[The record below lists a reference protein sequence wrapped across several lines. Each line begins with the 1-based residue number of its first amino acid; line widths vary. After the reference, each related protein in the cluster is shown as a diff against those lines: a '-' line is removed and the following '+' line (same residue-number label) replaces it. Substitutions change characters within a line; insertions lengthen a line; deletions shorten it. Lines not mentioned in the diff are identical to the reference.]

1 MIWKNKYVNIITT
14 WIIEK
19 FFHAKKFS
27 LSTRRSFFM
36 AKYDE
41 IEFLES
47 EILEDDVDA
56 PVGTLIHVAE
66 DGTVEE
72 VKPIE
77 DAVPT
82 DEEKTEN
89 KEIVSKDSENV
100 NDTVE
105 NEELNGESVSA
116 PQENVAD
123 KITAEESEE
132 TATQDDT
139 TVENVSEEDIDR
151 ESAIENTALED
162 EKENETAAEENVE
175 EVASE
180 QTEDVTSES
189 SAEYEPVPVISV
201 DMADEEEI
209 NSEQASE
216 VKAEETQETEN
227 LEDQAQE
234 ETVQED
240 NSAVEEVKDATTKEN
255 VETVE
260 EKTEEIKVEK
270 PKKARKP
277 AQKRIAEK
285 QEENEEKHEEKKS
298 AVKLDD
304 VYSVDGALHNT
315 NFAIEQPKK
324 AKVVSTKQKQ
334 EKAEDLWAV
343 ASVVPQKK
351 TAKNEPKAEEP
362 KKEEVTPATKKRTT
376 KQAVNEDRTVEVS
389 ADTTKKK
396 SAAKKSTQVENTQNS
411 TTEEKK
417 KVAAKDKTATTAEKD
432 VKATKTTAKADAKT
446 TKETK
451 APEKEATPAKEV
463 KETKT
468 AKDDNNDEQVLV
480 EGEGKTHGKYVIK
493 KTDKGNFVF
502 KLYSSNYRVVAIGAQ
517 AYTTLGAAKIGVQS
531 IIKNAEIAP
540 VENQTLK
547 NYETLKF
554 PKWEIYQDKKGEYR
568 LRLFATN
575 GSLIATTNDGYAD
588 ITGAKNG
595 IAAVARA
602 SKGCAI
608 VRNDNLW

>member
-19 FFHAKKFS
+19 FFHAKNFS

-72 VKPIE
+72 AKPIE
-77 DAVPT
+77 DAVST

-89 KEIVSKDSENV
+89 NEIISKDSENV

-116 PQENVAD
+116 PQETVAD
-123 KITAEESEE
+123 EITAEESEE
-132 TATQDDT
+132 TATQNDT
-139 TVENVSEEDIDR
+139 TVENVSEEDIDQ

-162 EKENETAAEENVE
+162 EKENETAPEENVE
-175 EVASE
+175 EVASD
-180 QTEDVTSES
+180 QTEDVSAES

-201 DMADEEEI
+201 DMTEEEKV

-216 VKAEETQETEN
+216 VNAEETQE
-227 LEDQAQE
+227 
-234 ETVQED
+234 ED
-240 NSAVEEVKDATTKEN
+240 NSAVEEIKDATTEEN
-255 VETVE
+255 AETSVE

-285 QEENEEKHEEKKS
+285 QEENEDKHGEKKS

-343 ASVVPQKK
+343 ASVVPKK
-351 TAKNEPKAEEP
+351 KIAKNEPKAEEP

-376 KQAVNEDRTVEVS
+376 KQAVNEDRTVEVA

-446 TKETK
+446 AKETK
-451 APEKEATPAKEV
+451 APEKEAIPAKEV

-480 EGEGKTHGKYVIK
+480 EGEGKIHGKYVIK

>member
-1 MIWKNKYVNIITT
+1 MICKNKYDNIITT

-19 FFHAKKFS
+19 FFHAKNFS

-72 VKPIE
+72 AKPIE

-89 KEIVSKDSENV
+89 NEIVSEDSENV

-105 NEELNGESVSA
+105 NEELNDESVS
-116 PQENVAD
+116 
-123 KITAEESEE
+123 EESIEP
-132 TATQDDT
+132 
-139 TVENVSEEDIDR
+139 EN
-151 ESAIENTALED
+151 AIENTALED
-162 EKENETAAEENVE
+162 EKEIETPQEENVEVE

-180 QTEDVTSES
+180 QTEDVSSES

-201 DMADEEEI
+201 DMTDEEEA
-209 NSEQASE
+209 NSEEASE
-216 VKAEETQETEN
+216 VKAEETQEADN
-227 LEDQAQE
+227 LEEQAQQ
-234 ETVQED
+234 ETAQED
-240 NSAVEEVKDATTKEN
+240 NSALEEIKDATTEEN
-255 VETVE
+255 AETPVE
-260 EKTEEIKVEK
+260 EKAEEIKVEK

-277 AQKRIAEK
+277 AQKKVAEK
-285 QEENEEKHEEKKS
+285 QEESEESEEKHEEKKS
-298 AVKLDD
+298 AVILDD
-304 VYSVDGALHNT
+304 VFSVDGALHNT

-343 ASVVPQKK
+343 ASVVPKKK
-351 TAKNEPKAEEP
+351 TAKNEPKEEEP
-362 KKEEVTPATKKRTT
+362 KKEEVNPAPKKRTT
-376 KQAVNEDRTVEVS
+376 KQAVNEDRTVEVA

-446 TKETK
+446 AKETK
-451 APEKEATPAKEV
+451 APEIEAAPAKVV
-463 KETKT
+463 KATFTSKV
-468 AKDDNNDEQVLV
+468 DIDDEQVLV
-480 EGEGKTHGKYVIK
+480 EGEGKVHGKYVIK

>member
-1 MIWKNKYVNIITT
+1 
-14 WIIEK
+14 
-19 FFHAKKFS
+19 
-27 LSTRRSFFM
+27 M

-72 VKPIE
+72 AKPIE
-77 DAVPT
+77 DAVST
-82 DEEKTEN
+82 NEEKTEN
-89 KEIVSKDSENV
+89 NEIVSKDSENV

-116 PQENVAD
+116 PQETVAD
-123 KITAEESEE
+123 EITAEESEE

-139 TVENVSEEDIDR
+139 TVENVSEEDIDQ

-162 EKENETAAEENVE
+162 EKENETAPEENVE
-175 EVASE
+175 EVVSD
-180 QTEDVTSES
+180 QTEDVSFGS

-216 VKAEETQETEN
+216 VNAEETQETEN

-234 ETVQED
+234 ENVQED
-240 NSAVEEVKDATTKEN
+240 NSAVEEIKDATTEEN
-255 VETVE
+255 AETPVE
-260 EKTEEIKVEK
+260 EKAEEIKVEK

-285 QEENEEKHEEKKS
+285 QEENEDKHEEKKS

-362 KKEEVTPATKKRTT
+362 KKEEVTPVTKKRTT
-376 KQAVNEDRTVEVS
+376 KQAVNEDRTVEVA

-432 VKATKTTAKADAKT
+432 VKATKTTAKADAKSA
-446 TKETK
+446 KETK

>member
-1 MIWKNKYVNIITT
+1 MT
-14 WIIEK
+14 
-19 FFHAKKFS
+19 
-27 LSTRRSFFM
+27 
-36 AKYDE
+36 
-41 IEFLES
+41 
-47 EILEDDVDA
+47 
-56 PVGTLIHVAE
+56 
-66 DGTVEE
+66 
-72 VKPIE
+72 
-77 DAVPT
+77 
-82 DEEKTEN
+82 
-89 KEIVSKDSENV
+89 
-100 NDTVE
+100 
-105 NEELNGESVSA
+105 
-116 PQENVAD
+116 
-123 KITAEESEE
+123 
-132 TATQDDT
+132 
-139 TVENVSEEDIDR
+139 
-151 ESAIENTALED
+151 
-162 EKENETAAEENVE
+162 
-175 EVASE
+175 
-180 QTEDVTSES
+180 
-189 SAEYEPVPVISV
+189 
-201 DMADEEEI
+201 DEEEI
-209 NSEQASE
+209 NPEQASE

-240 NSAVEEVKDATTKEN
+240 NSEVEEIKDATTEEN
-255 VETVE
+255 AETPVE

-270 PKKARKP
+270 PKKVRKT

-285 QEENEEKHEEKKS
+285 QEENEDNEDKHEEKKS

-334 EKAEDLWAV
+334 EKSGRSLGCRIRRSQKEDR
-343 ASVVPQKK
+343 
-351 TAKNEPKAEEP
+351 KNEPKAEEP
-362 KKEEVTPATKKRTT
+362 KKEEVTPAAKKRTT
-376 KQAVNEDRTVEVS
+376 KQAVNEDRTVEVA

-432 VKATKTTAKADAKT
+432 VKATKTTARADAKT
-446 TKETK
+446 AKETK

>member
-1 MIWKNKYVNIITT
+1 MQKI
-14 WIIEK
+14 
-19 FFHAKKFS
+19 S
-27 LSTRRSFFM
+27 LFPRGGIFFM

-77 DAVPT
+77 DAVST

-89 KEIVSKDSENV
+89 GEIVAKDSETV
-100 NDTVE
+100 TDTDK
-105 NEELNGESVSA
+105 NEESSDESVSEQ
-116 PQENVAD
+116 QEPVAD
-123 KITAEESEE
+123 EITAEESEE
-132 TATQDDT
+132 TATKDDT
-139 TVENVSEEDIDR
+139 TNETVSEE
-151 ESAIENTALED
+151 AIEQETTIANESTSLQD
-162 EKENETAAEENVE
+162 EKENETAQEENVE
-175 EVASE
+175 VAESANE
-180 QTEDVTSES
+180 QQTEDVSSEN
-189 SAEYEPVPVISV
+189 SAEYDPVPVISV
-201 DMADEEEI
+201 DMTDKEET
-209 NSEQASE
+209 NSEEASE
-216 VKAEETQETEN
+216 IKAEETQETEN
-227 LEDQAQE
+227 AEEQAQQ
-234 ETVQED
+234 ETVQEE
-240 NSAVEEVKDATTKEN
+240 NSAVEEIKDETTE
-255 VETVE
+255 ETIEETPVE
-260 EKTEEIKVEK
+260 EKAEESKVEK

-277 AQKRIAEK
+277 AQKKVVENK
-285 QEENEEKHEEKKS
+285 EETTEEKHEEKKS

-304 VYSVDGALHNT
+304 VFSVDGALHDT

-351 TAKNEPKAEEP
+351 TVKSEPNAEEP
-362 KKEEVTPATKKRTT
+362 EKEEVTHAPKKRATK
-376 KQAVNEDRTVEVS
+376 QVVNEDRAVEVA

-396 SAAKKSTQVENTQNS
+396 SAAKKSTKVENTQNS

-446 TKETK
+446 AKETK
-451 APEKEATPAKEV
+451 APEKEAAPAKEV
-463 KETKT
+463 KATKT
-468 AKDDNNDEQVLV
+468 AKADNNDEQVLV